1 MEFFTIT
8 FLLTLTSLLLVL
20 YFFVLMATA
29 RKLEQHDI
37 DISKVMEELQRNNFL
52 H

>member
-1 MEFFTIT
+1 MEIT
-8 FLLTLTSLLLVL
+8 LLLILITLVLVL
-20 YFFVLMATA
+20 YFFVLMAAA

-37 DISKVMEELQRNNFL
+37 DISKVMEELNRSNFL